1 MSAKLPSVKEASW
14 RQVVDQFDT
23 SGLSAKEFC
32 QSKAISLRS
41 FYCWRRKIKLN
52 DQRLDR
58 TSNRQM
64 RDQRQLAIVPIK
76 VISERNHLDTPPFL
90 ADPKTPSVRINLA
103 NRIVVEI
110 FSEVQP

>member
-1 MSAKLPSVKEASW
+1 
-14 RQVVDQFDT
+14 
-23 SGLSAKEFC
+23 
-32 QSKAISLRS
+32 
-41 FYCWRRKIKLN
+41 
-52 DQRLDR
+52 
-58 TSNRQM
+58 M

-76 VISERNHLDTPPFL
+76 VISERDHLDTPPFL